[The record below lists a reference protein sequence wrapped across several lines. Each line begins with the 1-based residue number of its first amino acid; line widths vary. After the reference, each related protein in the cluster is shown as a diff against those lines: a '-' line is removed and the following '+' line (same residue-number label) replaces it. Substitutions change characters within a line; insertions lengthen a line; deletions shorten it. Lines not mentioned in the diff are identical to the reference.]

1 MIRSWSA
8 MRLVFW
14 SKHARTSACRER
26 CWLDW
31 KPPIVR
37 GAHTVSPRWLN
48 TIRLGQRH
56 STMSLFHFVY
66 FCVLY
71 CEANHIVKKQNITIS
86 SIGGFA
92 FVAFFLIFSRYLLFQ
107 YILLLMSRRDVRVEI
122 FAAGDGI
129 NYPRPGNIV
138 TVHYTGFL
146 VDGNR
151 FDSSRDRGKPLKFK
165 LGADQVIP
173 GTR

>member
-1 MIRSWSA
+1 
-8 MRLVFW
+8 
-14 SKHARTSACRER
+14 
-26 CWLDW
+26 
-31 KPPIVR
+31 
-37 GAHTVSPRWLN
+37 
-48 TIRLGQRH
+48 
-56 STMSLFHFVY
+56 MSFVY

-71 CEANHIVKKQNITIS
+71 CEANYIVKIPIS

-92 FVAFFLIFSRYLLFQ
+92 FLAFFYFFHDHLYFKKYYNYYF
-107 YILLLMSRRDVRVEI
+107 LMSRRDVRVEI